1 MAREREVTGERAAE
15 AARLKA
21 SGATTRDIAAA
32 LGVSRGAVLN
42 HERRALTEG
51 TAPMTDAASD
61 ETRELFEALLAKLRQ
76 QFDDE
81 ADPIVCVALA
91 GRMVQLQK
99 ALAVTRAA
107 PDTGQSAQTTAFLA
121 KMQRMIERKRDVPA
135 SEQSEAELAAAEI
148 LAVAGR

>member
-42 HERRALTEG
+42 HDRRGGA
-51 TAPMTDAASD
+51 APMTDAASD
-61 ETRELFEALLAKLRQ
+61 ETRALFEALLAKLRQ

-99 ALAVTRAA
+99 ALAVTRA
-107 PDTGQSAQTTAFLA
+107 PSEPGESAQTTAFIA
-121 KMQRMIERKRDVPA
+121 KMKRIVERKRAAPA
-135 SEQSEAELAAAEI
+135 AEQSEAELAAAEI
-148 LAVAGR
+148 LAAVGR